1 MEDKKEILDAISE
14 LGTKIAALDAKIDA
28 FETRTETSFKSVNKR
43 LDGIEY
49 EFKKIDT
56 VLGYK
61 EIYNYVP
68 S

>member
-1 MEDKKEILDAISE
+1 
-14 LGTKIAALDAKIDA
+14 
-28 FETRTETSFKSVNKR
+28 

-68 S
+68 SWSKTKNRLIDRKTIE